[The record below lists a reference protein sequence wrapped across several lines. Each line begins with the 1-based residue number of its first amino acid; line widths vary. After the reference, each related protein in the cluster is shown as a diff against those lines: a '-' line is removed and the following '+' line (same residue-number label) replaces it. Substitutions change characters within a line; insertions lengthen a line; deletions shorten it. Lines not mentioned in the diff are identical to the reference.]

1 MFNLNLFGI
10 DEVQLKS
17 QIQRL
22 LFLLILLIVLW
33 NPLYTL
39 LLLGAGFVAR
49 KNKRYKRY
57 YMMFL
62 VLAIVVYAGLIGYYP
77 METFI
82 MESLQDY
89 LLPLP
94 PARMITS
101 LCLTLAVTYF
111 DFGSVDSWMIQEE
124 KQRQKQIFSEKE
136 ELSFENRSH
145 IFCAGTTGAGKTT
158 LLIKFIYSSLRNN
171 EPIYI
176 ISGKR
181 SGDKGSLLEFVK
193 KLAKVYKRKLYIV
206 SMNEKEKERVSYNPF
221 KDWQIIEIADALCN
235 ASEFTEPHY
244 QQNLSCWI
252 KVICECMK
260 IAGIEFSLRSIVDF
274 MVFEN
279 FRALIQDLLK
289 KKKIIEE
296 AAINYLDYEDIAK
309 IAASSRARFLNIL
322 LGEGKEV
329 IGGKNGIS
337 ATDVHKE
344 NAILFVDLDSFSY
357 TDYTKIIGAF
367 FINDMRHIVVN
378 STEAGNKRIVMDELA
393 TYVTKQIMPLFSQ
406 SRSYGYQLI
415 VATQS
420 IADLDE
426 ISPVFSER
434 LMENC
439 GQYGILQLN
448 SAEDAERISKII
460 GTTISIETTRKST
473 GMHLHY
479 SADGSKK
486 VVNAFKIPPDMIKE
500 LQALQV
506 LFYDKKEPEKVK
518 KIELKY
524 GLEGLI
530 G

>member
-1 MFNLNLFGI
+1 MFNLNFFGI
-10 DEVQLKS
+10 DPVQLKS
-17 QIQRL
+17 QVQRML
-22 LFLLILLIVLW
+22 LFLILLIVLW
-33 NPLYTL
+33 NPLYTI
-39 LLLGAGFVAR
+39 LLLGVGFFAR
-49 KNKRYKRY
+49 NNKRYKRY
-57 YMMFL
+57 YMMAL
-62 VLAIVVYAGLIGYYP
+62 VLGIVVYAGLIGYYP
-77 METFI
+77 MESFI
-82 MESLQDY
+82 MESLEEY
-89 LLPLP
+89 LSPLP
-94 PARMITS
+94 PIRMIVS
-101 LCLTLAVTYF
+101 MCLTLAVTYF

-124 KQRQKQIFSEKE
+124 KQKQKQIFSDKE
-136 ELSFENRSH
+136 ELSFENHSH

-158 LLIKFIYSSLRNN
+158 LRVKFIYNSLKNN

-181 SGDKGSLLEFVK
+181 SGDKGSLLEFVR

-206 SMNEKEKERVSYNPF
+206 SMNEKEKDRVPYNPF
-221 KDWQIIEIADALCN
+221 KDWKIIEIADALCN

-252 KVICECMK
+252 KVICECMQK
-260 IAGIEFSLRSIVDF
+260 AEIEFSLRAIVDF
-274 MVFEN
+274 MIFEN
-279 FRALIQDLLK
+279 FRALVQELLK
-289 KKKIIEE
+289 RKKITEDE
-296 AAINYLDYEDIAK
+296 ALAYLDYEDIAK
-309 IAASSRARFLNIL
+309 IAASSRARFLNVL
-322 LGEGKEV
+322 LAEGKEV
-329 IGGKNGIS
+329 MGGKKGIS
-337 ATDVHKE
+337 ASDVQKE
-344 NAILFVDLDSFSY
+344 NAVLFVDLDSFSY

-378 STEAGNKRIVMDELA
+378 STEAGKKRIVMDELA

-406 SRSYGYQLI
+406 SRSYDYQLI

-434 LMENC
+434 VMENC

-448 SAEDAERISKII
+448 SADDAERISKII

-486 VVNAFKIPPDMIKE
+486 VVNSFKIPPDMIKE
-500 LQALQV
+500 LKTLQV

-524 GLEGLI
+524 GLEGLTV
-530 G
+530 